1 MNRKITRALAISVF
15 ALGLGG
21 GAAATFVGSGHP
33 SHAATSVRSDSG
45 QYFVC
50 FAVLNT
56 YGACI
61 GPPTNY

>member
-21 GAAATFVGSGHP
+21 GAAATLVGSGHP
-33 SHAATSVRSDSG
+33 AHSATSARSDNG
-45 QYFVC
+45 QYIVC